1 MHDIRVPCTPHPCR
15 PWLCWLTQWY
25 SGCCCISFGQS
36 RQLPVLSLSCSSLVT
51 TLWTFFLVKL
61 IVRLSF
67 CIQHL
72 QSSDICI
79 LISFTWIQS
88 CFEIRVFYTGSKL
101 RQSQMM
107 MLTISVFRGW
117 KRSHSNLMIQIHIC
131 CRSLLS
137 QAAYKTVWKTPGAL
151 RIILFP
157 SYPSPGACISAENNT
172 RNN

>member
-1 MHDIRVPCTPHPCR
+1 MYPPS
-15 PWLCWLTQWY
+15 LQALA
-25 SGCCCISFGQS
+25 
-36 RQLPVLSLSCSSLVT
+36 VLADSVVQRLLLLHL
-51 TLWTFFLVKL
+51 LWTKQTASSALPELQLTSDNFMDIFFFVKL

-88 CFEIRVFYTGSKL
+88 CFEIRVFYMGSKL